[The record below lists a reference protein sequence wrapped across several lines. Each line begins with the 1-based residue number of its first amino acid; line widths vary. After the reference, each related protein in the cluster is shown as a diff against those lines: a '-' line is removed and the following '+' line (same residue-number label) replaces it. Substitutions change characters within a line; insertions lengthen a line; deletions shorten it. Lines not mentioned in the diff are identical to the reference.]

1 MKFRAMSDNTVFTFG
16 DKHTII
22 GTISRPRKTQN
33 ESFQEAVIIVG
44 MGIGEA
50 KIARGL
56 NRLGFL
62 AMQVRL
68 IPDTEE
74 FRNVARQRAVYDE
87 SGVERMQEAMNYLNQ
102 EIGIRQFHL
111 MGTCATA
118 NLAVNTALIDS
129 RVVGLVLVNMHFTE
143 HLTYRVRLKKRLF
156 SWSKW
161 KRLLN
166 GKANYTWHKQNLAN
180 IAKGAS
186 RSEVAS
192 QWQWR
197 KDIMLP
203 VNIEEAVEALTRK
216 AVRILVIYAR
226 SEPDLLYFK
235 KTCGKVLRRLGS
247 GDRLALKV
255 IERDFHIF
263 SKDDLAADSVNDIVK
278 DWFKNNAIPALPGP
292 LGGASSPVPASTHRS
307 LSGPS

>member
-1 MKFRAMSDNTVFTFG
+1 MSDNSVFTFG

-22 GTISRPRKTQN
+22 GTISRPRKAEKQR
-33 ESFQEAVIIVG
+33 FQEAVIIVG

-68 IPDTEE
+68 IPDTAE
-74 FRNVARQRAVYDE
+74 FRNVAKQRAVYDA

-102 EIGIRQFHL
+102 ESGISQFHL

-143 HLTYRVRLKKRLF
+143 QLTYRVRLKKKLF

-161 KRLLN
+161 KRLLS

-186 RSEVAS
+186 RNEVAS

-203 VNIEEAVEALTRK
+203 VNIEEAVEDLTHK

-235 KTCGKVLRRLGS
+235 KTCAKVLKRLQSDG
-247 GDRLALKV
+247 RLALEV

-263 SKDDLAADSVNDIVK
+263 SKDNLSADSVNDIVK
-278 DWFKNNAIPALPGP
+278 NWFKNNAMPGSSRP
-292 LGGASSPVPASTHRS
+292 FGDTSSPVSASTHGS